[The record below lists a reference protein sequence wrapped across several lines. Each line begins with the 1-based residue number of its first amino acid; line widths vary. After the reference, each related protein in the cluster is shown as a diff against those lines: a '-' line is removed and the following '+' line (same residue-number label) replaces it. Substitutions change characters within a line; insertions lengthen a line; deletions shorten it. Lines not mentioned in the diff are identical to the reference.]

1 LTPAQQRQMLT
12 EGSIQVVGSALVLYG
27 GVRSFL
33 RGRVPVAPRTGA
45 RLVNCFPPDTL
56 VGTES
61 GLRPMSQIGAG
72 ERVWG
77 YDFLNGVWRL
87 CRVEC
92 RHGANYDG
100 PLVTLHA
107 DVGQVTA
114 TAYHP
119 FWVIQGD
126 DLANRPTPRHVGP
139 DEDQGGSL
147 PGRWVNSH
155 DLREGDVVFLK
166 GHGPT
171 TLRRVV
177 QRHEQTPV
185 CNLTIEE
192 LHTFAVGEMQV
203 LVHNT
208 SGTSG
213 QPPLRSLHPDSSLS
227 PATLQGLGRKS
238 TPELIDSLR
247 PGQQEALRV
256 RPDGTIINGHHR
268 IKILRDRGVDV
279 DALPTGGYST
289 GQQRLP
295 GFT

>member
-1 LTPAQQRQMLT
+1 VKRPHF
-12 EGSIQVVGSALVLYG
+12 SPQV
-27 GVRSFL
+27 
-33 RGRVPVAPRTGA
+33 
-45 RLVNCFPPDTL
+45 
-56 VGTES
+56 
-61 GLRPMSQIGAG
+61 GAG

-77 YDFLNGVWRL
+77 YDFHAGVWRL
-87 CRVEC
+87 CEVEC
-92 RHGANYDG
+92 RHDANYDG
-100 PLVTLHA
+100 PLVTLYA
-107 DVGQVTA
+107 DGGKVTA

-119 FWVIQGD
+119 FWVIHGD

-185 CNLTIEE
+185 CNLTVQG

-208 SGTSG
+208 SGTGGIG
-213 QPPLRSLHPDSSLS
+213 QPPQGAKILQTDPNGKWVIFEDAAGVKKIQFDVTAAENVAPKPLPPRGPGKV
-227 PATLQGLGRKS
+227 PTLQ
-238 TPELIDSLR
+238 T
-247 PGQQEALRV
+247 EATV
-256 RPDGTIINGHHR
+256 GPDGKVYVTEGMHR
-268 IKILRDRGVDV
+268 LEAAQGGTVIPPKEGGV
-279 DALPTGGYST
+279 PG
-289 GQQRLP
+289 LP
-295 GFT
+295 GWLEYELKQ